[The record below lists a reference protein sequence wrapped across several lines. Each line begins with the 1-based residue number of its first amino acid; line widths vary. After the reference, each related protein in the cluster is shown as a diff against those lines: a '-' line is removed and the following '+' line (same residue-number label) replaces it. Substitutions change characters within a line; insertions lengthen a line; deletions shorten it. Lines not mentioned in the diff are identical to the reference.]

1 MAKGTIDEDHPLSIG
16 CIERG
21 CRQIQRRFLAG
32 ADLVVGLGYDP
43 IEVEYEAWIGDTP
56 LVHVDIEPADTDGSV
71 DIVHRTIGDLDT
83 ALNDLNRATPAANAW
98 TGAEIAAH
106 REAFQASLR
115 PDAPGFTPH
124 RAIDVVRG
132 ALPADGILAFDVGAH
147 THQIASQWTAHRP
160 RSFLITNGWSSMG
173 FGLPAAIAARI
184 AEPDRPTVCLIG
196 DGCFQM
202 TCGEL
207 ATARRMGLAL
217 PVVVL
222 NDGWLGLIKV
232 KQMRRQY
239 AYAGTA
245 LGTASGPDEGSTPEH
260 YFGVPATGVRTPE
273 ALADALADALAA
285 DEPRVIEAFV
295 DPTHYDDTVFD

>member
-1 MAKGTIDEDHPLSIG
+1 M
-16 CIERG
+16 
-21 CRQIQRRFLAG
+21 
-32 ADLVVGLGYDP
+32 
-43 IEVEYEAWIGDTP
+43 
-56 LVHVDIEPADTDGSV
+56 
-71 DIVHRTIGDLDT
+71 
-83 ALNDLNRATPAANAW
+83 
-98 TGAEIAAH
+98 
-106 REAFQASLR
+106 
-115 PDAPGFTPH
+115 
-124 RAIDVVRG
+124 
-132 ALPADGILAFDVGAH
+132 GAH

-260 YFGVPATGVRTPE
+260 YFGVPAVGVRTPE